1 MVGHLD
7 FYPEVEGTRVL
18 LQMAAFISVLRLN
31 GVPLYGRNTFSLS
44 LHPLMGHLGCLSPQ
58 RGYCEEG
65 CGGHV
70 GADRSLS
77 S

>member
-18 LQMAAFISVLRLN
+18 LRMAAFISVLRLN

-44 LHPLMGHLGCLSPQ
+44 LHPLMGHLGCLHSVATVKKAVVDTWVQ
-58 RGYCEEG
+58 TG
-65 CGGHV
+65 
-70 GADRSLS
+70 L
-77 S
+77 